1 LNRSKKGKRIKTHK
15 YTIFYFSSFFSRK
28 KSSSININMY
38 KLFSAISIFLL
49 ALSTTTLN
57 VEAQLKGQY
66 PPVDRPPPPVASWTA
81 LVDQSKLPKAPI
93 RTIGGPCAPTD
104 EFCVWSCTT
113 CTREIDF
120 AFCPK
125 KGGK

>member
-1 LNRSKKGKRIKTHK
+1 
-15 YTIFYFSSFFSRK
+15 
-28 KSSSININMY
+28 MY

-66 PPVDRPPPPVASWTA
+66 PPVDQPPPPVASWTA
-81 LVDQSKLPKAPI
+81 LVDQTKLPKAPI
-93 RTIGGPCAPTD
+93 RPIGSACAPTD

-113 CTREIDF
+113 CVRDTDF

-125 KGGK
+125 KGGN